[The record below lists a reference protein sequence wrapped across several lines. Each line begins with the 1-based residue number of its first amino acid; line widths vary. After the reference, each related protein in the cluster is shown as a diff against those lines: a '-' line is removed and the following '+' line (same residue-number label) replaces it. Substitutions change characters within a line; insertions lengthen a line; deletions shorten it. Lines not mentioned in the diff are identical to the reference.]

1 MNLKYFVLSMLF
13 TSVYINYANKFFL
26 LLYFFFYK
34 NDYTKYNN
42 FGKYHNLVEVEHN

>member
-13 TSVYINYANKFFL
+13 TSGYINDANKFFL
-26 LLYFFFYK
+26 LLFFFYK

-42 FGKYHNLVEVEHN
+42 FGKYHNLLEVEHN

>member
-13 TSVYINYANKFFL
+13 TSGYINDANKLFFTIII
-26 LLYFFFYK
+26 FFYK

-42 FGKYHNLVEVEHN
+42 FGKYHNLLEVEHN